1 MISTRHTS
9 GVSTKS
15 NGSYKYIAE
24 HIYFYYVINQYYKPN
39 NLDGTDFH
47 INNNLIAPSI

>member
-1 MISTRHTS
+1 MIAARQTS
-9 GVSTKS
+9 GVYTMS